1 MTSDVCCGFRVIY
14 PVAFAFQD
22 SVCGVEQEASG
33 PPNLEFRGPY
43 LL

>member
-1 MTSDVCCGFRVIY
+1 MTSDVCCGFRMIY
-14 PVAFAFQD
+14 PVRLRSRIR
-22 SVCGVEQEASG
+22 SVVVEQEASG